1 MKKSALV
8 LLTLATISYADF
20 TRYPERGVVVDN
32 KTKLVWQDNYDN
44 KEDDS
49 MTYASLEWSDALLYC
64 HNLTLDGG
72 GWKLPNINELK
83 SIIVDKAT
91 PTIDEVFKY
100 TKSSKY
106 WSSTTSMS
114 GSNYAWFVD
123 FVNGTTHYY
132 INSSYHT
139 KGNTYYVRC
148 VRAGE

>member
-1 MKKSALV
+1 MKKSALI
-8 LLTLATISYADF
+8 LLALATISYADF
-20 TRYPERGVVVDN
+20 TRDADRGIVTDN

-49 MTYASLEWSDALLYC
+49 MTYASLTWSKALLYC

-83 SIIVDKAT
+83 SIIVDKAA

-106 WSSTTSMS
+106 WSSTTYKKI
-114 GSNYAWFVD
+114 GL
-123 FVNGTTHYY
+123 
-132 INSSYHT
+132 
-139 KGNTYYVRC
+139 
-148 VRAGE
+148 